1 MTATT
6 RAPVTA
12 RPAAPPSVSQVL
24 HAGPT
29 LEVALLAAALVEE
42 RHPRLRPAL
51 EDERH
56 PWRRVLDAAALLRAA
71 SCDPVRAMALA
82 ARERALD
89 GGRHVLAEGHD
100 PDLAALRH
108 ALRVHTVL
116 LTAAAAGEA
125 PTRAAAERYVREQRC
140 TAVLLGAEPDDLSA
154 TSDEVAADVAAVR
167 AEVDLDAP
175 ARSLTGYDDESLPG
189 SWAQACRLAVSVLP
203 SWARR
208 GPAPVGGADLR
219 AQLRGL

>member
-1 MTATT
+1 
-6 RAPVTA
+6 
-12 RPAAPPSVSQVL
+12 VSQVL

-42 RHPRLRPAL
+42 RHPRLRPVL

-89 GGRHVLAEGHD
+89 GGRHVRAEGHD
-100 PDLAALRH
+100 PDRAALRH
-108 ALRVHTVL
+108 ALRVHSVL
-116 LTAAAAGEA
+116 LTSAAAGEA

-175 ARSLTGYDDESLPG
+175 ARSLTGYDDEALPG
-189 SWAQACRLAVSVLP
+189 SWAQAGRLAVSVLP
-203 SWARR
+203 WWARR
-208 GPAPVGGADLR
+208 GPAPVSGADLR

>member
-1 MTATT
+1 M
-6 RAPVTA
+6 
-12 RPAAPPSVSQVL
+12 SQVL

>member
-1 MTATT
+1 M
-6 RAPVTA
+6 
-12 RPAAPPSVSQVL
+12 
-24 HAGPT
+24 
-29 LEVALLAAALVEE
+29 ALLAAALVEE
-42 RHPRLRPAL
+42 RHPRLRPVL
-51 EDERH
+51 EQDERH

-71 SCDPVRAMALA
+71 ACDPVRAMALA

-89 GGRHVLAEGHD
+89 GGHHVRPEGHD

-116 LTAAAAGEA
+116 LTSAAAGEP
-125 PTRAAAERYVREQRC
+125 PTRAAAERYAREQRC
-140 TAVLLGAEPDDLSA
+140 SAVLLGAEPDDLAA
-154 TSDEVAADVAAVR
+154 TSEEVAADVAAIR

-189 SWAQACRLAVSVLP
+189 SWAQAGRLAVSVLP

-208 GPAPVGGADLR
+208 GPAPLTGADLR
-219 AQLRGL
+219 TQLRGL